1 MNAAER
7 IQRANNINDKRST
20 RLMTI
25 EAVALAMLSK
35 YGACGSECRD
45 DHQAALWYWIHNEVQ
60 AAIEALD
67 ELSVLVRGEV
77 VDDATT

>member
-7 IQRANNINDKRST
+7 ITRANDINDKRSI

-25 EAVALAMLSK
+25 EAVASAMMAR

-45 DHQAALWYWIHNEVQ
+45 EHQAALWYWIHNEVQ

-67 ELSVLVRGEV
+67 ELSDLVRGGGGNDE
-77 VDDATT
+77 AT